1 MYLVACDFVKT
12 ESILKLCLI
21 FNLSKI
27 QFRQCELWGRPPPL
41 LEKVHI
47 LNFFFLE
54 GFPKHTNPLTYTQ
67 FKKITN
73 STTST
78 N

>member
-12 ESILKLCLI
+12 ESILKLWLI

-41 LEKVHI
+41 WKKVQI
-47 LNFFFLE
+47 EIFFLE
-54 GFPKHTNPLTYTQ
+54 GFPNANYYL
-67 FKKITN
+67 KKNI
-73 STTST
+73 
-78 N
+78 

>member
-27 QFRQCELWGRPPPL
+27 QFPQCELWGQPTPP
-41 LEKVHI
+41 HI
-47 LNFFFLE
+47 LIFFFGRL
-54 GFPKHTNPLTYTQ
+54 PL
-67 FKKITN
+67 
-73 STTST
+73 STL
-78 N
+78 NIPIPIFLKYI